1 MVDWR
6 FRPATAQ
13 DAPWMAELRA
23 EVMRPDLER
32 LGRFDERRVR
42 ERFLTAY
49 VPAHTRV
56 IVADGGDAGLV
67 ALRPDGE
74 ALWVEHF
81 YLSPQVQGRGIGGQV
96 LAAIRAEHPAALLRL
111 DVLQGS
117 PARRLYERS
126 GFVLESEDP
135 VDVYMTAAPQRG

>member
-1 MVDWR
+1 
-6 FRPATAQ
+6 
-13 DAPWMAELRA
+13 MAELRA
-23 EVMRPDLER
+23 EVMRTDLER

-42 ERFLTAY
+42 ERFLIAY

-56 IVADGGDAGLV
+56 IVADGRDAGLV

-96 LAAIRAEHPAALLRL
+96 LAAIRAEHPAVLLRL
-111 DVLQGS
+111 DVLRGS
-117 PARRLYERS
+117 PARRLYERA
-126 GFVLESEDP
+126 GFHVEAEDA
-135 VDVYMTAAPQRG
+135 VDVYMAAAPHRT